1 MVTIGIIY
9 IVLYSTKS
17 NEELKFMSF
26 MKYQRLIHSI
36 SHELPTTITT
46 SPRYAQQNDATQ
58 ASSDNHNDKTEPE
71 SFGFPFEPYDIQRD
85 FMKELY
91 KVFSE
96 GKLGIFESPT
106 GTGKSLSLI
115 CGSLKWLK
123 DNDEKE
129 AEEDISTFK
138 PKANQPD
145 WITAL
150 SSQSASKKK
159 KMELERK
166 KLELKKRIDRV
177 REIEEK
183 QMMFELA
190 TKDRNKKRIKGN
202 ADSKEVNDDEFL
214 LDDYESEEEGAIV
227 DKSYNK
233 IKKSINPNSNL
244 SKEVQELLA
253 KLESKSKSVSYDDAE
268 DSEDEESELEQE
280 TKIYYA
286 SRTHSQLS
294 QFVHEINKTVYAK
307 DIYEVSLASR
317 KQLCINEDVIKLKDV
332 NKINEV
338 CLELQKKGSKKG
350 PCKYLPAWDN
360 KAKWN
365 EFRDHSLAKVRD
377 IEDLVNIG
385 KNLKTCPYYGSRYT
399 VKSARLI
406 VLPYQHLLHTSTRE
420 SLNISLKNNI
430 VIIDE
435 AHNLMETITS
445 LYTVSLSLY
454 QIQLAWNQLNL
465 YIQKYKS
472 RLAGKNVVY
481 IKQILHIIKILIQHL
496 NPKDESKRKDS
507 VMGVNE
513 FLHTSSIDHI
523 NMFKIKHYLEV
534 SSLSRKLNGFID
546 KAREKEEEE
555 RQKERLKNP
564 KAPLLPPSSSLISST
579 STLTQIESF
588 FMALTNPDKNGR
600 IITSFGNAENPG
612 VSIKYMLLN
621 PADAFKPIVEEAK
634 SIVLAGGTMEPISD
648 FLNHLFPSVPK
659 DRIVHFSCGHI
670 IPPSNLS
677 TMTLE
682 QGPGGRELLF
692 NFDSRQDVKL
702 MDEVGQAIAN
712 LCNVIP
718 DGVVCFFP
726 SFTYLEQVYNRWATK
741 ESGNILERIERRKKI
756 FKEPKESNR
765 VESTL
770 RDYAL
775 QIDSTDNSMG
785 ALLLCVV
792 NGKMSEG
799 INFSDRLGRGVIMIG
814 LPFANR
820 GSIELIEKIK
830 YAQEHSSNV
839 MPNAGKEYYEN
850 LCMRGVNQ
858 SIGRAIRHR
867 NDYSVI
873 ILLDKR
879 YATHR
884 ILKKLPKW
892 IGQDVERVEKFG
904 LIMSKTS
911 KFFREK
917 QNKTK

>member
-1 MVTIGIIY
+1 MD
-9 IVLYSTKS
+9 S
-17 NEELKFMSF
+17 
-26 MKYQRLIHSI
+26 
-36 SHELPTTITT
+36 
-46 SPRYAQQNDATQ
+46 
-58 ASSDNHNDKTEPE
+58 E
-71 SFGFPFEPYDIQRD
+71 SFGFPFEPYNIQRD

-91 KVFSE
+91 NVLSE

-129 AEEDISTFK
+129 PEEAETTFK

-150 SSQSASKKK
+150 SSQSASKRK

-166 KLELKKRIDRV
+166 KFELKKRIDRV

-183 QMMFELA
+183 QAMFELA
-190 TKDRNKKRIKGN
+190 TKDRNKKKLKGSSIKVN
-202 ADSKEVNDDEFL
+202 NDDEFL
-214 LDDYESEEEGAIV
+214 LDDYESDDENT
-227 DKSYNK
+227 SSNK
-233 IKKSINPNSNL
+233 NQKTKRTSNPNSNL

-253 KLESKSKSVSYDDAE
+253 KLNSKNKPVSYEDDD

-294 QFVHEINKTVYAK
+294 QFVHEVSKTIYAK

-317 KQLCINEDVIKLKDV
+317 KQLCINEDVVKLGNV
-332 NKINEV
+332 NKINEA
-338 CLELQKKGSKKG
+338 CLDLQKSGSKNG
-350 PCKYLPAWDN
+350 PCKYLPVWDN

-365 EFRDHSLAKVRD
+365 QFRDHALARVRD
-377 IEDLVNIG
+377 IEDLVNVG
-385 KNLKTCPYYGSRYT
+385 EKLSTCPYYGSRNT
-399 VKSARLI
+399 IKTARLI

-445 LYTVSLSLY
+445 LYTVTLSLY
-454 QIQLAWNQLNL
+454 QIQLTWNQLNL
-465 YIQKYKS
+465 YVQKYKS

-481 IKQILHIIKILIQHL
+481 IKQILNIIKALIQHL
-496 NPKDESKRKDS
+496 NPKDEAKRKDS

-513 FLHTSSIDHI
+513 FLHASSIDHI
-523 NMFKIKHYLEV
+523 NMFKIKNYLEV
-534 SSLSRKLNGFID
+534 SGLARKLNGFID
-546 KAREKEEEE
+546 KAREQEEEQ

-564 KAPLLPPSSSLISST
+564 KAKLSPLSPSLSAST
-579 STLTQIESF
+579 LTLTQIEA
-588 FMALTNPDKNGR
+588 FMMTLTNPDKDGR
-600 IITSFGNAENPG
+600 IVTSFGTAENPG

-621 PADAFKPIVEEAK
+621 PADAFNPIVEEAR
-634 SIVLAGGTMEPISD
+634 SIILAGGTMEPISD
-648 FLNHLFPSVPK
+648 FLNHVFPSVSK

-677 TMTLE
+677 TLALD
-682 QGPGGRELLF
+682 QGPTGKQLLF
-692 NFDSRQDVKL
+692 NFDTRQDVRL
-702 MDEVGQAIAN
+702 MDEVGQSIAN

-726 SFTYLEQVYNRWATK
+726 SFTYLDQVYNRWTTK

-756 FKEPKESNR
+756 FKEPKESNM

-775 QIDSTDNSMG
+775 QIDSTDNNTG

-799 INFSDRLGRGVIMIG
+799 INFSDKLGRGVIMIG

-820 GSIELIEKIK
+820 GSVELIEKIK
-830 YAQEHSSNV
+830 YAQNHSSNDT
-839 MPNAGKEYYEN
+839 PNAGKEYYEN

-867 NDYSVI
+867 GDYSVI
-873 ILLDKR
+873 ILLDRR
-879 YATHR
+879 YATPR

-892 IGQDVERVEKFG
+892 IGKDVDHVEKFG

-917 QNKTK
+917 NQ